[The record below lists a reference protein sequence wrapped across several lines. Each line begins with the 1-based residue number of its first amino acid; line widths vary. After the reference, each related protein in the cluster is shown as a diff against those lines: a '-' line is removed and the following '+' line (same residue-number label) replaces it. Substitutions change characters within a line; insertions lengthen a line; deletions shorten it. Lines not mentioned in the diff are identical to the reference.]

1 MGKRMGHFIIKII
14 DVITGTITVIVGI
27 CIIGMITVG
36 ILFLFMP
43 TTISSEEAKALLEER
58 LDVELAGTP
67 EVVYSEKS
75 WHRDGS
81 WDIMELTIPDGEDI
95 LAKSPTGLWRTCTQ
109 ETKEQQDY
117 ILFVFSRYVP
127 QEMAA
132 RAREAVEESASWY
145 AIRWDERRVDYGLFD
160 AEEGEL
166 LCLFL
171 DVREEVQEM
180 LKVLTPVPA

>member
-1 MGKRMGHFIIKII
+1 MTDEMGKRMSHFIIKII

-67 EVVYSEKS
+67 EVVYSKKS

-81 WDIMELTIPDGEDI
+81 
-95 LAKSPTGLWRTCTQ
+95 
-109 ETKEQQDY
+109 
-117 ILFVFSRYVP
+117 
-127 QEMAA
+127 
-132 RAREAVEESASWY
+132 
-145 AIRWDERRVDYGLFD
+145 
-160 AEEGEL
+160 
-166 LCLFL
+166 
-171 DVREEVQEM
+171 
-180 LKVLTPVPA
+180 

>member
-1 MGKRMGHFIIKII
+1 MSHFIIKII

-43 TTISSEEAKALLEER
+43 TTISSGEAKELLEER

-75 WHRDGS
+75 WNRDGF

-95 LAKSPTGLWRTCTQ
+95 LAKSPTGLWRACTQ